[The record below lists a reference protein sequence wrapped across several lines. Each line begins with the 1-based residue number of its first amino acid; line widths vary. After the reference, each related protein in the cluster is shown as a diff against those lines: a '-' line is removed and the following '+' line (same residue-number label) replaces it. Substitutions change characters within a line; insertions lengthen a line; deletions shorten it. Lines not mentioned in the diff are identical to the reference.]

1 MKLYYG
7 GSPDY
12 LGHKVDRVQV
22 VLGNWDRQQARK
34 TVFIKI
40 LGFTKRAITPMYFEQ
55 IGKFQCL
62 KSCTAQGPSPQV
74 LRIHK
79 TRAACPQTCLSPWK
93 TLKITSDLLWRFLK
107 FKLQSVFVSYLCQF
121 RSNFHIQRHFRKLE
135 IKSFHLA
142 PRIMG
147 FYSLLMEILAPKGLT
162 VVIFHPLEKVF
173 Y

>member
-1 MKLYYG
+1 M
-7 GSPDY
+7 
-12 LGHKVDRVQV
+12 
-22 VLGNWDRQQARK
+22 
-34 TVFIKI
+34 F
-40 LGFTKRAITPMYFEQ
+40 FEQ

-62 KSCTAQGPSPQV
+62 KSCTAQGPSPSS
-74 LRIHK
+74 
-79 TRAACPQTCLSPWK
+79 PQNTQDTCRVSTNVSF
-93 TLKITSDLLWRFLK
+93 TLKNFKKHFRFVMTFLK